1 MLATTMRSTTN
12 PPNPSSTVLWGLA
25 RSTRLAAVMAW
36 GKRPEPFRTRKLSP
50 TAPMVLH
57 LGGCGRVGHHRNTT
71 KHEGPPHHQVRGPH
85 TIHHPTHNAR
95 HHQRQLTP
103 KPPPHSWTTPH
114 TVVGTC
120 GSRGG
125 EHVVRQGREHTPVA
139 GRGAAVARPSARPVG
154 PGVYITSGTPDSP
167 SVARARGPAPT
178 RPGTRRSRP
187 RKELRHGED
196 GPGRRRGRFTPPTG
210 GTSTGDEAFPSGGRA
225 PVVQWVHCFRG
236 RGGAHGSR

>member
-85 TIHHPTHNAR
+85 TIHHPTHHAR

-103 KPPPHSWTTPH
+103 KPPTLLDHTTHS
-114 TVVGTC
+114 
-120 GSRGG
+120 GG
-125 EHVVRQGREHTPVA
+125 NVRLP
-139 GRGAAVARPSARPVG
+139 GRGACRATG
-154 PGVYITSGTPDSP
+154 PRTHAGG
-167 SVARARGPAPT
+167 RARSSCRASVCETGRSRCVHHLRDT
-178 RPGTRRSRP
+178 RQPLSRP
-187 RKELRHGED
+187 RTGT
-196 GPGRRRGRFTPPTG
+196 GPDSTRNSQEPAPEGTLAWRRQAGPATRPVHPSHRWDFHRG
-210 GTSTGDEAFPSGGRA
+210 
-225 PVVQWVHCFRG
+225 
-236 RGGAHGSR
+236 

>member
-85 TIHHPTHNAR
+85 TIHHPTHHAR

-103 KPPPHSWTTPH
+103 KPPHTPGPHH
-114 TVVGTC
+114 THRCTMDTMNAIRPAMSGLRDDIGAVFL
-120 GSRGG
+120 RGG
-125 EHVVRQGREHTPVA
+125 GSSTSAVAA
-139 GRGAAVARPSARPVG
+139 GRDEWHSPARPFSSAPVLRSAR
-154 PGVYITSGTPDSP
+154 
-167 SVARARGPAPT
+167 
-178 RPGTRRSRP
+178 
-187 RKELRHGED
+187 
-196 GPGRRRGRFTPPTG
+196 
-210 GTSTGDEAFPSGGRA
+210 
-225 PVVQWVHCFRG
+225 
-236 RGGAHGSR
+236 